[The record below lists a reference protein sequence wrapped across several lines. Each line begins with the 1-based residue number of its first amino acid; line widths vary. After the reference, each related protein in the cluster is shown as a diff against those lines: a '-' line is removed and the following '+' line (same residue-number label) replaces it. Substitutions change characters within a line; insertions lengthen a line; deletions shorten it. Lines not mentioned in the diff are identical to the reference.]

1 MADQARVAAEAIASP
16 VVRTIAPA
24 DLRKRPRIGE
34 TIIQTVLFIC
44 GFISIFTT
52 LGIVYVLGQESL
64 LFFQDPAVSLTEF
77 FTKTVW
83 QPAIGEFGI
92 LPLVYA
98 TLMTS
103 LIAMIVAV
111 PLGLG
116 AAIYLSE
123 YASERARSI
132 LKPTLELLAGVP
144 TVVYGYFAL
153 TFVTPILRS
162 AFGSGRV
169 DIYNTASAGL
179 VVGVLILPLVAT
191 LSEDALSSVPKALRQ
206 ASFGLGATK
215 FETAVQIVVPSAL
228 SGIIAAAIIGMSRA
242 VGETMVVALAAGAS
256 PNFYWP
262 PNIFK
267 PAETMTGHIARI
279 SSGDLSYGTIDYTS
293 LFAIGLVLFC
303 ITFVLNI
310 LSRYVVLRFREVY
323 E

>member
-1 MADQARVAAEAIASP
+1 MAEQARVAADGVVAP
-16 VVRTIAPA
+16 VMRTISQA

-64 LFFQDPAVSLTEF
+64 LFFSDPAVSLWEF

-103 LIAMIVAV
+103 FIAMLVAV

-123 YASERARSI
+123 YASERARGI

-153 TFVTPILRS
+153 TFVTPILRNT
-162 AFGSGRV
+162 FGSGTV

-179 VVGVLILPLVAT
+179 VVGVLILPLIAT

-206 ASFGLGATK
+206 AAFGLGATK
-215 FETAVQIVVPSAL
+215 FETAVQVVVPSAL

-293 LFAIGLVLFC
+293 LFAIGLVLFF
-303 ITFVLNI
+303 ITLVLNI
-310 LSRYVVLRFREVY
+310 LSRYIVLRFREVY